1 MSKPYRVQDKYFK
14 RAKERGW
21 RARSAFKLEEIQK
34 KFRVVRSGDT
44 VADLGAAPGSWS
56 QALCKWAAPGKIYAL
71 DLQEIDPIAPNV
83 EIHQVDIT
91 DEAALARI
99 WGTDE
104 KAGARKL
111 NGVVADLAPKTT
123 GQHDVDAYH
132 SAELNHAVLNFCEK
146 HLKKKGYLITKIFQ
160 GEDFQQVVKRAKG
173 KFKNVK
179 CFKPESCRDRSREIY
194 IVGQHFLG

>member
-1 MSKPYRVQDKYFK
+1 MPRPYRVQDRYFQE
-14 RAKERGW
+14 AKQRGL

-34 KFRVVRSGDT
+34 KFKLVRSGDK

-56 QALCKWAAPGKIYAL
+56 QVLSKWVGPGKVFAL
-71 DLQEIDPIAPNV
+71 DLQEIDPLADNV

-91 DEAALARI
+91 DEAAVAAV
-99 WGTDE
+99 G
-104 KAGARKL
+104 AGQV

-146 HLKKKGYLITKIFQ
+146 HLRRGGYVITKIFQ
-160 GEDFQQVVKRAKG
+160 GEEFQQVVKRSKK
-173 KFKNVK
+173 KFKQVK
-179 CFKPESCRDRSREIY
+179 CFKPDSCRDRSRETY
-194 IVGQHFLG
+194 IVGQGFLG